1 MTKNIDQKEGS
12 KFRTIENEGFGA
24 SKLKDLSVGDLIEWD
39 SWGESLETEVFE
51 TKNGLLMDIIE
62 EERLSGWA
70 YIAKINVFGSG
81 ETLYMPLISIR
92 KMQKRN

>member
-12 KFRTIENEGFGA
+12 KFRTMENEGFGA
-24 SKLKDLSVGDLIEWD
+24 SKLKDLSVGDRVEWD
-39 SWGESLETEVFE
+39 SWENNLTTDIFE
-51 TKNGLLMDIIE
+51 TKSGLLLDIIE
-62 EERLSGWA
+62 EERLSGWG

-81 ETLYMPLISIR
+81 ETLLMPLISVR